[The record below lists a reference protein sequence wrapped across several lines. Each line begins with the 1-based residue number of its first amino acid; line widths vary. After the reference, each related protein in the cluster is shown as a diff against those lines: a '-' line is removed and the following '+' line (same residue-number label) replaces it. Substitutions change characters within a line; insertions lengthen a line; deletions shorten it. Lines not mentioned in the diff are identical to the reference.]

1 MDDDDNDIALF
12 AEEVRKV
19 STPEEEQAEAKRE
32 EGNGIVNK
40 SLKGTITEEE
50 QRNIVYVVWDI
61 IPYEVYYGEAESVQ
75 TYDERFSLL
84 RDILL
89 DLSLPS
95 VRLIQSK
102 LVNNIAEAKQ
112 DYNNYRNDGKE
123 GSILKNRNFKWK
135 DSRVADQVKLKNKT
149 PIELRIIDIYA
160 HTKED
165 HKVGGFVVEDLSG
178 MARTNTGSGLTDTD
192 YRYDDDGITRVYIP
206 LDERGELDR
215 EYIMAHKDE
224 YIGAIVEMEVDGLQK
239 SKTRKKG
246 EPEYSFFLPIIKKIR
261 RDKTEPDDIHIVFAD
276 LF

>member
-1 MDDDDNDIALF
+1 M
-12 AEEVRKV
+12 
-19 STPEEEQAEAKRE
+19 
-32 EGNGIVNK
+32 
-40 SLKGTITEEE
+40 
-50 QRNIVYVVWDI
+50 
-61 IPYEVYYGEAESVQ
+61 
-75 TYDERFSLL
+75 
-84 RDILL
+84 
-89 DLSLPS
+89 
-95 VRLIQSK
+95 
-102 LVNNIAEAKQ
+102 
-112 DYNNYRNDGKE
+112 
-123 GSILKNRNFKWK
+123 
-135 DSRVADQVKLKNKT
+135 
-149 PIELRIIDIYA
+149 
-160 HTKED
+160 
-165 HKVGGFVVEDLSG
+165 VEDLSG